1 MDGYVAFLTI
11 YTYTSVYLIDCY
23 GSYDVSFVPSTLP
36 LRGLFPRQ
44 NYGTLLALIFAK
56 NCARFVRGYSLL
68 YPHYPPSLSLG
79 LIRLMRAAA

>member
-11 YTYTSVYLIDCY
+11 YLYANVFLIDCY
-23 GSYDVSFVPSTLP
+23 WYIDVSFVPSTLP

-68 YPHYPPSLSLG
+68 YPDYPLLFRSD
-79 LIRLMRAAA
+79 